1 MLLISGRS
9 NNNLA
14 YNISLMLGIKLL
26 NVKLE
31 TFNNGE
37 IKIDIK
43 ETVRGEDIVIIQTG
57 YSQIIDVNTIVMETI
72 FLIDA
77 LRRSM
82 ANTITLV
89 MPLYA
94 YSRQDRKDES
104 RAPISA
110 AVLANLFEHVGL
122 NRLVCM
128 DLHAGQIQ
136 GFFRIPVD
144 NLYSI
149 ELFGRKLNELYNFN
163 DKKDN
168 FIIIAPD
175 AGAVKRTLKFARVFG
190 LKTCIMH
197 KQRDYSKNG
206 EIKKTIMICDCT
218 SGYSNKIAI
227 ICDDMIDSGGT
238 FIKAVEQLKKNGFKS
253 VIGLITHGYFTK
265 DCIDKINKCE
275 FVERM
280 IVSNSIDQTENLER
294 CKKLS
299 IIDVSSQLSEAIK
312 RIHMKGGSLADL
324 FS

>member
-14 YNISLMLGIKLL
+14 YNISLKLGIKLL
-26 NVKLE
+26 DINLE

-57 YSQIIDVNTIVMETI
+57 YSLEIDVNTIVMETI

-82 ANTITLV
+82 AHTITLI
-89 MPLYA
+89 MPLYV

-110 AVLANLFEHVGL
+110 AVIANLFEHVGL

-163 DKKDN
+163 SCKDN

-175 AGAVKRTLKFARVFG
+175 AGAVKRTLKFARVYG

-206 EIKKTIMICDCT
+206 EIKKTIMICDCST
-218 SGYSNKIAI
+218 GYNNKTAI

-238 FIKAVEQLKKNGFKS
+238 FIKAVEQLKINGFKS

-265 DCIDKINKCE
+265 NCIQKINECD
-275 FVERM
+275 FVEKM

-312 RIHMKGGSLADL
+312 RIHMKGGSLSDL
-324 FS
+324 FT